1 MQNSALMTRV
11 LLASLLCLT
20 PLLAQTNPITKPT
33 TLEPVTQDRDK
44 AVYDWAKRHQ
54 EVLELGK
61 QGPVDIVMLGDSI
74 IHYWAGSPKA
84 PIIRGEASWTELFQ
98 GKSAANLGFGWD
110 RVENVLW
117 RVNNGELTALQPKT
131 VVLMIGTNN
140 LEFNTAAE
148 IRMGIEA
155 VCTAIHKIVP
165 ESKIHVIG
173 ILPRRLPAK
182 VMASPS
188 EVNAELH
195 QHLAGTARVHFH
207 DLSAIFLDDEGT
219 LNGKLFSDGLHPN
232 AEGYAT
238 FSKALRQVIAR

>member
-1 MQNSALMTRV
+1 MQNSALMIRV
-11 LLASLLCLT
+11 LLATLLCLT
-20 PLLAQTNPITKPT
+20 SLPAQTSTMPKPT

-61 QGPVDIVMLGDSI
+61 QGPVEVVMLGDSI
-74 IHYWAGSPKA
+74 VHYWAGSPKA
-84 PIIRGEASWTELFQ
+84 PIIRSEASWNELFH
-98 GKSAANLGFGWD
+98 GKTVANLGFGWD

-117 RVNNGELTALQPKT
+117 RVTNGELTALQPKT

-148 IRMGIEA
+148 IRAGIEA
-155 VCTAIHKIVP
+155 VISAIHKQLP
-165 ESKIHVIG
+165 QTQIHVIG

-182 VMASPS
+182 VMANPAQ
-188 EVNAELH
+188 VNAELH
-195 QHLAGTARVHFH
+195 QHLAGTEKVHFH
-207 DLSAIFLDDEGT
+207 DLSAIFLDDERA

-232 AEGYAT
+232 ADGYDRLG
-238 FSKALRQVIAR
+238 KALRQVIAR